1 MSTTLQNLLKK
12 NWLTAVLTSDLN
24 KFFFSYECWLE
35 CPLRVLPFQCLHFN
49 YFEMKCSLSKTL
61 TKTMRG
67 TQGIYGGPI
76 HWLLLNLLCHF
87 FLLISLPPFSLS
99 GSVSHVLRGACG
111 GCGMVASASF
121 QLIVSINFGDRVFN
135 DSYFLAAQSLTFFA
149 SNCSLCFDIKQNT
162 IHSKSVFQGHN

>member
-1 MSTTLQNLLKK
+1 M
-12 NWLTAVLTSDLN
+12 
-24 KFFFSYECWLE
+24 
-35 CPLRVLPFQCLHFN
+35 LPFQCLHFN

-121 QLIVSINFGDRVFN
+121 QLIVSINFGNRVFN
-135 DSYFLAAQSLTFFA
+135 DSYFLAAQSLTFLQVTA
-149 SNCSLCFDIKQNT
+149 PCVLTSNKIPYTVKVYLRDT
-162 IHSKSVFQGHN
+162 INKTDLVI

>member
-24 KFFFSYECWLE
+24 KFFFSYECWLK

-67 TQGIYGGPI
+67 TKGIYGGPI
-76 HWLLLNLLCHF
+76 HWLLLNLWCHL
-87 FLLISLPPFSLS
+87 FLLISPPPFSLS
-99 GSVSHVLRGACG
+99 RSVSHVLRGACG

-135 DSYFLAAQSLTFFA
+135 DSYFPAAQSLTFF
-149 SNCSLCFDIKQNT
+149 CR
-162 IHSKSVFQGHN
+162 

>member
-1 MSTTLQNLLKK
+1 MFFKQNL
-12 NWLTAVLTSDLN
+12 NQDNEGDPRDLWRTN
-24 KFFFSYECWLE
+24 
-35 CPLRVLPFQCLHFN
+35 PLASAELVV
-49 YFEMKCSLSKTL
+49 SL
-61 TKTMRG
+61 
-67 TQGIYGGPI
+67 
-76 HWLLLNLLCHF
+76 

-121 QLIVSINFGDRVFN
+121 QLIASINFGDRVFN

-149 SNCSLCFDIKQNT
+149 GNCSLCFDIKQNT